1 MLREEYSS
9 KQGEI
14 QSLKKTQD
22 DLNANRDKISNYIRI
37 MKEETAAL
45 DTNIKV
51 GGYPKRGL
59 ERSDKLINSTSKKSL
74 LILRLTE
81 VRTLYRVRL
90 VVCHMGWVD
99 IN

>member
-45 DTNIKV
+45 DANIKV
-51 GGYPKRGL
+51 KACA
-59 ERSDKLINSTSKKSL
+59 E
-74 LILRLTE
+74 
-81 VRTLYRVRL
+81 
-90 VVCHMGWVD
+90 
-99 IN
+99 

>member
-45 DTNIKV
+45 DANIKV
-51 GGYPKRGL
+51 RW
-59 ERSDKLINSTSKKSL
+59 NKKITKFS
-74 LILRLTE
+74 IPIE
-81 VRTLYRVRL
+81 K
-90 VVCHMGWVD
+90 
-99 IN
+99 

>member
-37 MKEETAAL
+37 MKEETENREL
-45 DTNIKV
+45 
-51 GGYPKRGL
+51 
-59 ERSDKLINSTSKKSL
+59 
-74 LILRLTE
+74 
-81 VRTLYRVRL
+81 VRHHLP
-90 VVCHMGWVD
+90 
-99 IN
+99 